1 MGITCFTAPTQC
13 FQVFYMCTFQ
23 RCCARVRDVVHV
35 SQQSCTFH
43 RSCPRFTSPLITF
56 VFNCKH
62 TERILISKSF
72 GTRSPEINKYI
83 YITFGIKI
91 QTYHFD
97 PLILGANVDPGPE
110 SDAAR
115 SACFGQDSWRHR
127 RYSNF
132 CWMKAPPPWNCV
144 DLRDPQNSTQYYTI
158 WQTWWFLM
166 RQWW

>member
-72 GTRSPEINKYI
+72 GTRSPEINIYI

-110 SDAAR
+110 TREVSMGVGGSSAHLQYAFSGMKQRLWIWNR
-115 SACFGQDSWRHR
+115 SFQKHGSTICFRNFHNMLW
-127 RYSNF
+127 SNQ
-132 CWMKAPPPWNCV
+132 K
-144 DLRDPQNSTQYYTI
+144 
-158 WQTWWFLM
+158 
-166 RQWW
+166 